1 MFGATESSSV
11 HSLTPRE
18 REVMRWV
25 SEGKSNW
32 ETAVIIGCA
41 EETVKKHLQKIYRR
55 LQVGNRVAAVICFK
69 A

>member
-1 MFGATESSSV
+1 
-11 HSLTPRE
+11 
-18 REVMRWV
+18 MRWV
-25 SEGKSNW
+25 SEGKRNW